1 MQIAF
6 TGYELRLFRRQS
18 QANLVDAALALPV
31 DESWVRKEILELG
44 APTGVAEARVGQ
56 RVQKSGRSS
65 GVTWGEIVAVD
76 ASLVVNMGE
85 VGEAHF
91 EDQLVATNMSQPGD
105 SGSLVLD
112 EYNRAVGLLLAGST
126 KATEISRMENVLR
139 LLDISL

>member
-1 MQIAF
+1 
-6 TGYELRLFRRQS
+6 
-18 QANLVDAALALPV
+18 V

-112 EYNRAVGLLLAGST
+112 EYNRAVGLLFAGST
-126 KATEISRMENVLR
+126 KATVINRMENVLR